1 VVRLVREQEAADR
14 MIASI
19 CGGGW
24 ALMKHGVAK
33 GKKITSFPSF
43 RKQMKELDAN
53 KEWTVI
59 DEDRVVKDGK
69 HLLYVN
75 LKISKLLFS

>member
-1 VVRLVREQEAADR
+1 VGRLVREQEAADR

-69 HLLYVN
+69 HLLFVN